1 MGEFAGCTF
10 VQSARYGQ
18 LSPGRLLLVWTSLRE
33 WPTPQFLLPSI
44 SILPMDP
51 SGRQT
56 GWFCILHLKD
66 LSMNDLSAVLCKS
79 ILHCISWLNLFSQ
92 YMNSNYFQWSFRS
105 ERGRNLSREKWCSI
119 IWTALQRD
127 QLSFYKCFDLPGYHS
142 GYGLCKL

>member
-10 VQSARYGQ
+10 VQWARNGQ

-44 SILPMDP
+44 SILPMDR

-66 LSMNDLSAVLCKS
+66 PSMNDLSAVRCKS

-92 YMNSNYFQWSFRS
+92 YMNSKYFQWSFRS
-105 ERGRNLSREKWCSI
+105 ERRRNLSREKWCSI

-127 QLSFYKCFDLPGYHS
+127 QLSFCKCFDLPGYHS